1 MKRAIAVGLWMA
13 ALGACQVAAL
23 PQVVEERREVPT
35 ARLFDRGALTVMT
48 RELCPEMGLERMLE
62 APGAELPARATAA
75 LGALHPEDVSARA
88 RALADEIQY
97 ARPHLVG
104 LQRVAQVRRQSPGD
118 SVFGGTRA
126 AEAVTLDVLP
136 ELLGELE
143 ARGLEYREVARVRN
157 ADVEVPVL
165 TGAGPAFDDVRLTDF
180 DVILAR
186 ADVAVDGVRTDN
198 YAARREVPGVGLG
211 PVALPRGWVSVA
223 ATVEGRK
230 YRFVSTHL
238 EPAPDEDGLRV
249 QLAQAEE
256 LIGSLRGEPLP
267 VVLVGSFNTPANL
280 GLMGAPTYREL
291 LLAGY
296 VDVWT
301 RRQGSVSATGEEPS
315 PELARR
321 GNLVLVRN
329 PVTPSVRRV
338 GPVLAYGVGGTR
350 EAPRFEPGSSDL
362 AGVVARLRMPA
373 SARN

>member
-1 MKRAIAVGLWMA
+1 MKRAIAVGLWMV

-23 PQVVEERREVPT
+23 PQVMEERPEVST
-35 ARLFDRGALTVMT
+35 AELFAPGTLTVMT
-48 RELCPEMGLERMLE
+48 RDLSPDAGLERLLE
-62 APGAELPARATAA
+62 APGAELPARATAV
-75 LGALHPEDVSARA
+75 LGALHPEAVSARA

-97 ARPHLVG
+97 ARPHLIG

-118 SVFGGTRA
+118 SLFGGTGA
-126 AEAVTLDVLP
+126 AEALTLDVLP
-136 ELLGELE
+136 VLLDELE
-143 ARGLEYREVARVRN
+143 ARGLHYREVARVRN

-165 TGAGPAFDDVRLTDF
+165 TGAGPAFDDVRLTGF

-186 ADVAVDGVRTDN
+186 ADVTVNGVRTN
-198 YAARREVPGVGLG
+198 HYAARREVPGVGFG
-211 PVALPRGWVSVA
+211 TVALQRGWVSVA
-223 ATVEGRK
+223 AAVEGRK

-249 QLAQAEE
+249 QLAQADE
-256 LIGSLRGEPLP
+256 LIGSLRAEPLP

-301 RRQGSVSATGEEPS
+301 RRLGSAVPAGGDPS
-315 PELARR
+315 SELAQR

-350 EAPRFEPGSSDL
+350 EAPCFEPGSPDVD
-362 AGVVARLRMPA
+362 GVVARLRMPV

>member
-1 MKRAIAVGLWMA
+1 MKRAIAVGLWMV

-23 PQVVEERREVPT
+23 PQVMEERQEAST
-35 ARLFDRGALTVMT
+35 AELFDRGTLAVMT
-48 RELCPEMGLERMLE
+48 RDLCPETGLERMLE
-62 APGAELPARATAA
+62 APGAELPARATAV
-75 LGALHPEDVSARA
+75 LGALRPEELSARA

-97 ARPHLVG
+97 ARPHLIG

-118 SVFGGTRA
+118 SLFGGTRA
-126 AEAVTLDVLP
+126 AEALTLDVLP
-136 ELLGELE
+136 VLMGELE
-143 ARGLEYREVARVRN
+143 ARGLHYREVARVRD

-165 TGAGPAFDDVRLTDF
+165 TGAGPTFDDVRLTDF

-186 ADVAVDGVRTDN
+186 ADVKVTGVRTSN
-198 YAARREVPGVGLG
+198 YAARREVP
-211 PVALPRGWVSVA
+211 RGWASVA
-223 ATVEGRK
+223 ATVEGRR

-249 QLAQAEE
+249 QLAQADE
-256 LIGSLRGEPLP
+256 LIGALRAEPLP

-301 RRQGSVSATGEEPS
+301 RRLGSAPLAGGEPS
-315 PELARR
+315 PGLARR

-338 GPVLAYGVGGTR
+338 GPVLAYELGGTR
-350 EAPRFEPGSSDL
+350 EAPRLEPGSPDV